1 MTTTLQREYEKMVQL
16 IKTDVDMSDAQKY
29 EIMFGK
35 PYKDNNRDP
44 WKGAVKNVG

>member
-1 MTTTLQREYEKMVQL
+1 MTTTLQKEADA
-16 IKTDVDMSDAQKY
+16 TMSDEQKY

-44 WKGAVKNVG
+44 WRGQ